1 MRIIVLE
8 IEKRLG
14 KVALDKIA
22 IEVKKFKE
30 NGASLLVLD
39 ENTSVHLA
47 DSEKVSVIQAQKKL
61 TDERIAELRER
72 YNEALTKGYVVLDD
86 GITLQQL

>member
-8 IEKRLG
+8 TEKRLG

-61 TDERIAELRER
+61 TDERIDELRER

>member
-1 MRIIVLE
+1 MNIIVLE
-8 IEKRLG
+8 TEKRLS
-14 KVALDKIA
+14 KETLDKIA
-22 IEVKKFKE
+22 LEVKRFKE